1 MNNRPTGEPAN
12 DFTMPLF
19 PLQIRLIAVGKLRGA
34 IWLPAA
40 TEYSQRLQRYV
51 KFELVEIR
59 DSISKGLPEAA
70 ALAEEGKVIAQALPP
85 GNFLVALDR
94 EGKSFDSAQLAQ
106 LLQKQ
111 IGAGIRKLDFVI
123 GGPVGLDKK
132 ILAQAN
138 LRLSLSAMTLPHELA
153 RVVLL
158 EQLYRALTILRG
170 EPYHK

>member
-1 MNNRPTGEPAN
+1 MA
-12 DFTMPLF
+12 LF

-34 IWLPAA
+34 MWLPAV
-40 TEYSQRLQRYV
+40 TEYSQRMQRYI
-51 KFELVEIR
+51 KFALVEIR
-59 DSISKGLPEAA
+59 DSIGKGLPEAT
-70 ALAEEGKVIAQALPP
+70 ALVEEGKALAQFLEP
-85 GNFLVALDR
+85 GNYLIALDR
-94 EGKSFDSAQLAQ
+94 EGKSLDSEKFAQ

-111 IGAGIRKLDFVI
+111 IDAGIRKMDFVI
-123 GGPVGLDKK
+123 GGPAGLDQK
-132 ILAQAN
+132 IIAKAN

>member
-1 MNNRPTGEPAN
+1 
-12 DFTMPLF
+12 MPFF
-19 PLQIRLIAVGKLRGA
+19 PLHLRLIAVGKLRGA

-40 TEYSQRLQRYV
+40 TEYNRRMQRYV
-51 KFELVEIR
+51 KFDLVEIR
-59 DSISKGLPEAA
+59 DSIGKGLPDAT
-70 ALAEEGKVIAQALPP
+70 ALIEEGKVLAQSLEP
-85 GNFLVALDR
+85 GNYLIALDR
-94 EGKSFDSAQLAQ
+94 EGKALDSEQFAK

-111 IGAGIRKLDFVI
+111 IDAGIRKVDFVI
-123 GGPVGLDKK
+123 GGPLGLEQQIVAK
-132 ILAQAN
+132 AN

>member
-1 MNNRPTGEPAN
+1 
-12 DFTMPLF
+12 MPIF
-19 PLQIRLIAVGKLRGA
+19 PLYLRLLAVGKLRGV

-40 TEYSQRLQRYV
+40 TEYSRRVQRYV

-59 DSISKGLPEAA
+59 DSIGKGLPEAT
-70 ALAEEGKVIAQALPP
+70 ALAEEGRAITQLLEP

-94 EGKSFDSAQLAQ
+94 EGKAFDSKKFAQ

-111 IGAGIRKLDFVI
+111 IDAGIRKMDFVI
-123 GGPVGLDKK
+123 GGPAGLEQNIVAK
-132 ILAQAN
+132 AN
-138 LRLSLSAMTLPHELA
+138 LRLSLGALTLPHELA